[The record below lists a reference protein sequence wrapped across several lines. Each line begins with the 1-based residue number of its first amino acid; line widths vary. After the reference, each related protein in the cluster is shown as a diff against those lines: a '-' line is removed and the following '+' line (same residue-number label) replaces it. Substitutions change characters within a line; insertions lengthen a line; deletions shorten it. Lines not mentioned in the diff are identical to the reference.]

1 MVTSDRQAVAVPYRE
16 SRALAVLV
24 ESVAVEDPA
33 GPHPADSSWPHFRSL
48 SQPDSRSGAGKCLI
62 VALTSS

>member
-24 ESVAVEDPA
+24 ESVAAEDLA
-33 GPHPADSSWPHFRSL
+33 GPHPADFSRPHFRSL
-48 SQPDSRSGAGKCLI
+48 SQSDFRLG
-62 VALTSS
+62 